1 MKAERSYS
9 GVFTPSYPMSPTP
22 TTYVR
27 FADDVLSY
35 NPFHCL
41 PEHQP
46 LGSINRVRLNAYA
59 SSTNY
64 RHATNAQPKVEPT
77 SIDQLP
83 D

>member
-1 MKAERSYS
+1 MPVFGRTYSFLPHVSY
-9 GVFTPSYPMSPTP
+9 P

-46 LGSINRVRLNAYA
+46 LGSINRMRLNAYA

-77 SIDQLP
+77 SIDHLP
-83 D
+83 N